1 MYLKRIKQSF
11 CVTFGLLSLA
21 VTLYAL
27 GKFILFTSKPIQ
39 QKQRRAKPQ
48 EMKVVVRLLLNNTI
62 WLVLFILQHS
72 FQKHESVKKL
82 WHKLGL
88 KTIERSA
95 YNLLSSLILLQLVQT
110 WSSVDKWTL
119 WSISAPVY
127 SPVWWVLVVSHT
139 LLWSIIA
146 FGSLLMDLPEIL
158 GIKQIYY
165 DVQGLSEP
173 FAYKARS
180 LSRLLTNIRHPSYV
194 GFALIFWITNLMS
207 LDRLILSL
215 LLTLYM
221 YVAWNPDRIDYQ
233 YQRQQFQLK
242 KLELSYDLKQK

>member
-39 QKQRRAKPQ
+39 QKQRRARTQ
-48 EMKVVVRLLLNNTI
+48 ELKVAVRLLLNNTI
-62 WLVLFILQHS
+62 WLVVFILQHS

-95 YNLLSSLILLQLVQT
+95 YNLLSSLILLVSFSSVFIRSPRALFGVINQIRLNMQFTFQQLVQS
-110 WSSVDKWTL
+110 WASVEKWTL

-127 SPVWWVLVVSHT
+127 SPVWWMLVVSHT

-194 GFALIFWITNLMS
+194 GFALIFWITNLM
-207 LDRLILSL
+207 R
-215 LLTLYM
+215 
-221 YVAWNPDRIDYQ
+221 
-233 YQRQQFQLK
+233 
-242 KLELSYDLKQK
+242 